1 MPSKIP
7 EHNQVPLD
15 RRLLHL
21 VLDDLSERLYHRF
34 GRIVRLVAHGGAVMV
49 LHKRLLC
56 RQYTRD
62 VDYLHRSFEVEWKQR
77 GLLDAGERLNACIAE
92 TAEAFG
98 LGLDWM
104 NAHAD
109 IALPMALE

>member
-1 MPSKIP
+1 MPPKIP

-15 RRLLHL
+15 RRFLRLA
-21 VLDDLSERLYHRF
+21 LDDLSERLYLRF
-34 GRIVRLVAHGGAVMV
+34 GCAVRLVVHGGAVMV

-56 RQYTRD
+56 RPYTRD
-62 VDYLHRSFEVEWKQR
+62 VDYLHRSFEVEWKAR
-77 GLLDAGERLNACIAE
+77 GLHDAGERLNNCIAE